1 MLQNDCSSDQCEL
14 AEIPRLTRR
23 QPALQAANKSVSR
36 PTGKR
41 QVGGFRDL
49 CYRMTALATSAS

>member
-23 QPALQAANKSVSR
+23 QPALQDAEKLKCAR
-36 PTGKR
+36 PR
-41 QVGGFRDL
+41 E
-49 CYRMTALATSAS
+49 SASQGMGVSNT